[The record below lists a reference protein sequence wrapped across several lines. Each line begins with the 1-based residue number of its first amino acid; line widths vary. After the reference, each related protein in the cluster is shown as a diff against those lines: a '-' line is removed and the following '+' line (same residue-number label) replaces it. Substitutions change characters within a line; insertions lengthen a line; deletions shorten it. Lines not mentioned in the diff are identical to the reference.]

1 MGSQVIYQSKGIS
14 KKYAIS
20 LFVLF
25 VVFEVLGIFF
35 LFKKKYSR
43 VLERGSNVFSEDG
56 AVYAGRISSKSS
68 YVLSGGPRFIL
79 AILFIVL
86 GIFILG
92 MIISLSKAKLTL
104 YNDFIEFSECSNKVL
119 FGLSSSK
126 YMKDIRLP
134 YQSIITI
141 KADNMHCQLYIS
153 SSDGKQYRVVCKE
166 VEKVKGILEKK
177 VHILV

>member
-20 LFVLF
+20 MFILFI
-25 VVFEVLGIFF
+25 VFEVLGVFF
-35 LFKKKYSR
+35 LFQKKYSR

-68 YVLSGGPRFIL
+68 YVLSSGPRFIL
-79 AILFIVL
+79 AIVFLVL
-86 GIFILG
+86 GILILG
-92 MIISLSKAKLTL
+92 MIISLNKAKVTL
-104 YNDFIEFSECSNKVL
+104 YNECIEFSECSNKVL
-119 FGLSSSK
+119 LGLASSK

-134 YQSIITI
+134 YRSIITV

-153 SSDGKQYRVVCKE
+153 ASYGKQYRVVCRE
-166 VEKVKGILEKK
+166 AEKVKGIIEKR